1 MGGKYPPGEKR
12 AQESGGQV
20 YTLHSGLMGGSPCSD
35 RAGHLGI
42 APVYRSHLH
51 LLHYCGEC
59 PPTPTRRGAPCPLSG
74 RDCGQAHPLP
84 TFPSSGGS
92 LCPNW
97 AYFLIFIMK
106 GDLKGLLL
114 KVQGQSSF
122 RHGWIQGLQQSPLGP
137 SPISRDLISSRLPS
151 LLASFQQQVS
161 SNFRMGWLK
170 SLKGS
175 VWLALVFCE
184 G

>member
-12 AQESGGQV
+12 AQDSGGQV

-74 RDCGQAHPLP
+74 RDCGQTHPLP

-97 AYFLIFIMK
+97 ACFLIFIMK
-106 GDLKGLLL
+106 GDLKSLLL
-114 KVQGQSSF
+114 KVQGQLAS
-122 RHGWIQGLQQSPLGP
+122 GMAG
-137 SPISRDLISSRLPS
+137 SRGYNRVLWVPLPS
-151 LLASFQQQVS
+151 LGTSLAPGFHPFWLPS
-161 SNFRMGWLK
+161 SSK
-170 SLKGS
+170 
-175 VWLALVFCE
+175 
-184 G
+184 